1 MDGRQRRDYG
11 PIVFL
16 ESETKTLT
24 SFIPRRG
31 DLQLLNSLFP
41 QQTLCQLN
49 EFDRR
54 ILSLQQRER
63 PEKFRSEEGFE
74 P

>member
-1 MDGRQRRDYG
+1 MDGRQGRDYG
-11 PIVFL
+11 RIVFL
-16 ESETKTLT
+16 QSETKTLT

-31 DLQLLNSLFP
+31 DLQLSNGLFP

-63 PEKFRSEEGFE
+63 PEKFRSEQGFE